1 MIWNDAYAALEPHG
15 MSVVGGRVSGI
26 DVASFTLGGGTRTVL
41 RSKNCFSYL
50 IYVSA
55 QVDQST
61 RFDDFVHE
69 IVLPNG
75 SVVSAT

>member
-1 MIWNDAYAALEPHG
+1 MIWDDAYVALEPHG

-26 DVASFTLGGGTRTVL
+26 HVAGFTLGGGTRTVL
-41 RSKNCFSYL
+41 RSTNCCSYL

-61 RFDDFVHE
+61 RFDD
-69 IVLPNG
+69 G
-75 SVVSAT
+75 SARNRLTQ